1 MTEALANTLLNLQ
14 SEVQQAGSSAD
25 PGQNIWWQALNT
37 QFQSRREDIKN
48 SATTLIEELQPNFEP
63 EIEAAANRLYED
75 LQKQPATLNSL
86 RAARVTTD
94 AAALVLALH
103 TGGLSASDLVLAP
116 ALLSLTSLLAESAV
130 GQHMKVI
137 EKELKEKQAKQVE
150 QLLIN
155 QTLRE
160 KLSTLPNGLQ
170 HQNLYNISPE
180 RLAEAEKSLGTI
192 S

>member
-1 MTEALANTLLNLQ
+1 M
-14 SEVQQAGSSAD
+14 
-25 PGQNIWWQALNT
+25 
-37 QFQSRREDIKN
+37 
-48 SATTLIEELQPNFEP
+48 
-63 EIEAAANRLYED
+63 
-75 LQKQPATLNSL
+75 
-86 RAARVTTD
+86 
-94 AAALVLALH
+94 
-103 TGGLSASDLVLAP
+103 LAP

-155 QTLRE
+155 QILRE